1 MHPRI
6 HAQNR
11 PDALALIMAGSGE
24 TVTYGELE
32 ARANRGA
39 HGLRALGI
47 GIGETIAVVCDNRP
61 EFFDLFWATQR
72 SGITMVP
79 VSTRLK
85 CDEIAY
91 IVEDSG
97 AKVVLISEYLGET
110 AQELAKL
117 RASMPGLQD
126 ILAIGAIAGL
136 PGWGE
141 LTATQP
147 AVPIAD
153 EANGARMAYSSGTT
167 GRPKGIKNVIPT
179 AGTDPVQPQSG
190 ALLFGKLYPF
200 DENTIYLSPAP
211 LYHAAPMGFTTATQ
225 ALGGTAVVMEK
236 FDPEAFLALIERYKV
251 TLTQV
256 VPTMFVRMLKLPE
269 EARTMHD
276 YSSLRAIIHAAA
288 PCPVPV
294 KQAMIAWLGPI
305 IEEYYAGTEGGGFVT
320 VSSAEW
326 LERPGTVG
334 RNRLGKIHICDD
346 NGNEL
351 PVGEI
356 GTIYFSGGNDFAYH
370 NAAEKTASAHNPL
383 YRDWTTMGDVGRVD
397 PEGYLFLADRKDFMI
412 ISGGVNIYPQEVEN
426 LLVTHPQVADVAV
439 FGVPN
444 AEFGEEVKTVVQPAR
459 WEDAGPALEQALID
473 WCRERLADVKCPRSV
488 DFEQQ
493 LPRAETGKLY
503 KRELRARYWPQP
515 ILIGDSPQ

>member
-1 MHPRI
+1 M
-6 HAQNR
+6 
-11 PDALALIMAGSGE
+11 
-24 TVTYGELE
+24 
-32 ARANRGA
+32 
-39 HGLRALGI
+39 
-47 GIGETIAVVCDNRP
+47 
-61 EFFDLFWATQR
+61 
-72 SGITMVP
+72 
-79 VSTRLK
+79 
-85 CDEIAY
+85 
-91 IVEDSG
+91 
-97 AKVVLISEYLGET
+97 
-110 AQELAKL
+110 
-117 RASMPGLQD
+117 
-126 ILAIGAIAGL
+126 
-136 PGWGE
+136 
-141 LTATQP
+141 
-147 AVPIAD
+147 
-153 EANGARMAYSSGTT
+153 
-167 GRPKGIKNVIPT
+167 
-179 AGTDPVQPQSG
+179 
-190 ALLFGKLYPF
+190 
-200 DENTIYLSPAP
+200 
-211 LYHAAPMGFTTATQ
+211 
-225 ALGGTAVVMEK
+225 
-236 FDPEAFLALIERYKV
+236 
-251 TLTQV
+251 
-256 VPTMFVRMLKLPE
+256 
-269 EARTMHD
+269 
-276 YSSLRAIIHAAA
+276 
-288 PCPVPV
+288 
-294 KQAMIAWLGPI
+294 
-305 IEEYYAGTEGGGFVT
+305 
-320 VSSAEW
+320 SSAEW

-515 ILIGDSPQ
+515 ILIGDSP